1 MLRDALHPS
10 ASRRLTRAEKMSEL
24 TELYKEIKACTRCD
38 LHKTRTQ
45 SVPGVGPENAR
56 IMLIGEAPG
65 ANEDRKG
72 EPFVGAAGGFLN
84 QLLEMAGLKR
94 ADVYITNVVKSRPPE
109 NRDPRPEEVAACSV
123 WLDRQLAILKPK
135 VVITLGRFSMYRW
148 FPGGSIS
155 KIHGEPK
162 KFGGTVVI
170 PMFHPAAA
178 LHQPKYKDLIE
189 ADFKKL
195 PKILADLNRVEQAE
209 KPKDVPKQLSFL

>member
-1 MLRDALHPS
+1 
-10 ASRRLTRAEKMSEL
+10 MSEL

-84 QLLEMAGLKR
+84 HLLEMAGLKR

-162 KFGGTVVI
+162 KFGSTVVI

-209 KPKDVPKQLSFL
+209 KPKDDPKQLSFL